1 MDAARALTI
10 KTATVRRLAREL
22 DSYVTELAANEASL
36 AAARS
41 AAPAAADGA
50 EAAAVLRQHAAVAAE
65 TRAMV
70 PHTAGR
76 LAVAME
82 ELRGMVGVEEPETDG
97 DQPADATGVA
107 NGGGGADVAGLEVA
121 ARQLLEEVHARHGSA
136 VAAARQ
142 GMP

>member
-70 PHTAGR
+70 PYTAGR

-82 ELRGMVGVEEPETDG
+82 ELRGMVGVEELETGG
-97 DQPADATGVA
+97 DQPADATRVA

-121 ARQLLEEVHARHGSA
+121 ARQLLEEVHSRHGSA